1 MYGRG
6 RAEEE
11 ISSDALPAG
20 LLPDSG
26 QITSWTALQTLHP
39 LFGARCCDAR
49 PSSPRTLLCAAQRCH
64 HSIAIDEGVEGRQR
78 CGNVEGERRRGASAE
93 AQAGCG
99 PRDVDREGKAGKTH
113 GEITAGRTRRLQ
125 QRHRQGVWAL
135 FILKGVGLWVSMISL
150 WACSAAA
157 RCPGTNGHLRFGTI
171 SYRQVSGYTVIFT
184 IETQWRRSYSS
195 ENVFAGTGVDG
206 RAISGDVVDVPG
218 VQVSAT
224 GVAGPVVFLT
234 GDGAQHPLFLY
245 VTHHSHNTSEDF
257 LHGYSS
263 VTHTFEAPN
272 DGGNDWLASLN
283 GCCRQYGE
291 RFKEFQI
298 TARVNL
304 AYDGEALRSKALP
317 VLVITDRYPVY
328 Y

>member
-1 MYGRG
+1 
-6 RAEEE
+6 
-11 ISSDALPAG
+11 
-20 LLPDSG
+20 
-26 QITSWTALQTLHP
+26 
-39 LFGARCCDAR
+39 
-49 PSSPRTLLCAAQRCH
+49 
-64 HSIAIDEGVEGRQR
+64 
-78 CGNVEGERRRGASAE
+78 
-93 AQAGCG
+93 
-99 PRDVDREGKAGKTH
+99 
-113 GEITAGRTRRLQ
+113 
-125 QRHRQGVWAL
+125 
-135 FILKGVGLWVSMISL
+135 
-150 WACSAAA
+150 
-157 RCPGTNGHLRFGTI
+157 
-171 SYRQVSGYTVIFT
+171 
-184 IETQWRRSYSS
+184 
-195 ENVFAGTGVDG
+195 
-206 RAISGDVVDVPG
+206 

-245 VTHHSHNTSEDF
+245 VTHHSYNTSEDF

-317 VLVITDRYPVY
+317 VLVITDRYPSLLLALLAQKVQTLTTGSSSLLRSPVLQYANIAANTYTGLKARAWRIGQGSELGTAVMPPTSSADFPEGSQQCTSVSDGKVVCVGPSGMLRLNGSALGVGCYPLVVQIASVRSVTPHDFVIRVIRAEQEPLRPVFILGKPLVTNFSAPGIRSPATPQLSGYAVY
-328 Y
+328 LPLPAVAVLTCAHVC